1 MNIKNNRK
9 AKTRIKMPN
18 LLILVKKISTIIA
31 NKILINL
38 LNNLAQLKIRNF
50 NFNQKKMKNYVSQ
63 YKDLNHIN
71 SQIVKFQI
79 YNNKK

>member
-1 MNIKNNRK
+1 LNIKNNRK